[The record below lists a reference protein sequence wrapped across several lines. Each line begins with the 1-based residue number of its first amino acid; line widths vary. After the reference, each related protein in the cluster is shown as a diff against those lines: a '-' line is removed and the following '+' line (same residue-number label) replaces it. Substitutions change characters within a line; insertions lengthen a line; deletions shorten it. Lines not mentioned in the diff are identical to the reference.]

1 MDLWY
6 KLRILS
12 SWDVS
17 QEQWFSTGSEFALA
31 MSRDI
36 FGGHKIYDPGWSIIK
51 RSRMLLNILQCTEQT
66 PTTEKIQPQM
76 SISAE
81 AEKTS
86 RREERNQTSMSEE
99 TSGGT
104 RHRLNIQNQKLE

>member
-6 KLRILS
+6 KLRILL

-17 QEQWFSTGSEFALA
+17 QDEQWFSTGSEFVLA

-36 FGGHKIYDPGWSIIK
+36 FGGHKICDPGWSIIK
-51 RSRMLLNILQCTEQT
+51 RSRMLLNILQCTQLT
-66 PTTEKIQPQM
+66 PTTKIIQPKV

-81 AEKTS
+81 VEKP
-86 RREERNQTSMSEE
+86 
-99 TSGGT
+99 
-104 RHRLNIQNQKLE
+104 

>member
-6 KLRILS
+6 KLRILL

-17 QEQWFSTGSEFALA
+17 QDEQWFSTGSEFALA

-36 FGGHKIYDPGWSIIK
+36 FGGHKTRDPGWSIIK
-51 RSRMLLNILQCTEQT
+51 RSRTLLNILQCTEQT
-66 PTTEKIQPQM
+66 PTPKIIQPKM

-81 AEKTS
+81 AEKT
-86 RREERNQTSMSEE
+86 
-99 TSGGT
+99 
-104 RHRLNIQNQKLE
+104 